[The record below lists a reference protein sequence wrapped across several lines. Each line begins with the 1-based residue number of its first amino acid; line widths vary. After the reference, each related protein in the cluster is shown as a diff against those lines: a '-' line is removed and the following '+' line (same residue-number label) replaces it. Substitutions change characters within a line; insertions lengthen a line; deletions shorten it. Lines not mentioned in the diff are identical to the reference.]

1 MALINY
7 FKLDDN
13 QIDSITGKQLTLEG
27 GQSYDYGKKNKQ
39 QKFDGVNGT
48 RLIQSSGWQFPSTLS
63 ISFWAKAL
71 VWGNTAFSFNST
83 QYPGVDLYFGNNT
96 ISWNIGDSANNQFK
110 NGGTA
115 VTYPSLNVWHHFV
128 IVNNKVDLTT
138 KLYVDGALYGTA
150 EYRDTLQDE
159 TRGFTIGNY
168 FPNST
173 YPFNGFID
181 DFKIFDHQL
190 TEQEILQLYK
200 ETVVTDYGLIYTTND
215 TQCYTHRN
223 DLTPIANTAQIAV
236 EQQTTNLVTPNLTTW
251 TKTRAVISAVNNYS
265 PINTPVYEFKSDTG
279 SNISRIVSSNITIQ
293 SNQQATISLYAKK
306 GTTKYIM
313 ISVMNDSRYNGGQHG
328 DPIFNLE
335 NGSFQY
341 SATTTNTN
349 TTITPVGNDW
359 YRCTHTITNTSGQS
373 STDQVELVFV
383 DNSNNRSNPTAGQ
396 TVYITGVQTEQLP
409 FQTSFVDGVRNQPYV
424 KIPIKLPTNYQINFY
439 FKPSWSWSN
448 PIQIPGTS
456 EATYNILTYG
466 LPGTSGFFLR
476 YWIQTKKLDCFGAT
490 PQFNASQL
498 NGYQMITI
506 VKNNATCKVY
516 VNGSVQLQKEGYTE
530 PAPYYQYLLFGR
542 EGYTHQNGLFS
553 NFFVGNQYG
562 NNGQLIWTDDY
573 VKKLYDSRSRF
584 QGA

>member
-1 MALINY
+1 MISPNAALFLI
-7 FKLDDN
+7 
-13 QIDSITGKQLTLEG
+13 LEADTKT
-27 GQSYDYGKKNKQ
+27 S
-39 QKFDGVNGT
+39 
-48 RLIQSSGWQFPSTLS
+48 LS
-63 ISFWAKAL
+63 ISCC
-71 VWGNTAFSFNST
+71 V
-83 QYPGVDLYFGNNT
+83 
-96 ISWNIGDSANNQFK
+96 
-110 NGGTA
+110 
-115 VTYPSLNVWHHFV
+115 SL
-128 IVNNKVDLTT
+128 
-138 KLYVDGALYGTA
+138 
-150 EYRDTLQDE
+150 
-159 TRGFTIGNY
+159 
-168 FPNST
+168 
-173 YPFNGFID
+173 FID
-181 DFKIFDHQL
+181 FRKPKWCKVASTII
-190 TEQEILQLYK
+190 TAPSTIK
-200 ETVVTDYGLIYTTND
+200 PKSIAPKLIKLA
-215 TQCYTHRN
+215 
-223 DLTPIANTAQIAV
+223 LTPKTFIIPKANSIDNGIA
-236 EQQTTNLVTPNLTTW
+236 E
-251 TKTRAVISAVNNYS
+251 
-265 PINTPVYEFKSDTG
+265 
-279 SNISRIVSSNITIQ
+279 
-293 SNQQATISLYAKK
+293 ATIKPALKFPKK
-306 GTTKYIM
+306 
-313 ISVMNDSRYNGGQHG
+313 
-328 DPIFNLE
+328 
-335 NGSFQY
+335 
-341 SATTTNTN
+341 TTNTN

-439 FKPSWSWSN
+439 FRPSWSWSN